1 MAAQAL
7 TRCTIA
13 ARNFACKAW
22 FTVCVLVCFAWCY
35 PLCMLARYVVPGS
48 TADREGRACIACH
61 LCFKYLMLLSCPWI
75 KVDSP
80 SLSDWQRL
88 LGREKVFLAMNHS
101 SYMDSILFVAA
112 CPTSV
117 VWRYRTLMKA
127 GLFDVPLLGA
137 ISRAIGHFPVHFI
150 SKDENEFRVE
160 KVC

>member
-1 MAAQAL
+1 M
-7 TRCTIA
+7 
-13 ARNFACKAW
+13 
-22 FTVCVLVCFAWCY
+22 
-35 PLCMLARYVVPGS
+35 
-48 TADREGRACIACH
+48 
-61 LCFKYLMLLSCPWI
+61 
-75 KVDSP
+75 KVESP
-80 SLSDWQRL
+80 PLSDWQSL

-160 KVC
+160 KVR

>member
-1 MAAQAL
+1 
-7 TRCTIA
+7 
-13 ARNFACKAW
+13 
-22 FTVCVLVCFAWCY
+22 
-35 PLCMLARYVVPGS
+35 
-48 TADREGRACIACH
+48 
-61 LCFKYLMLLSCPWI
+61 
-75 KVDSP
+75 
-80 SLSDWQRL
+80 
-88 LGREKVFLAMNHS
+88 MNHS

-160 KVC
+160 K